1 MSDQI
6 FAFGLGIGTQNKE
19 GNWLEVFYSA
29 PCIDVEKSTLDALL
43 ESTNYEG
50 GNSTLVLDD
59 SDLNR
64 LHMSLLKAGNI
75 EQAELAS
82 RLKASSQ
89 PIVLCILATDE
100 TPTNPA
106 EVYLKLQLISHR
118 LVKPHGTVLDGM
130 FGLLINTAWTSE
142 GPIDVRELADRQ
154 LTARMQGRTIEV
166 FSVDK
171 FPKMANFVVPSG
183 IRIGNAARIRLGA
196 HLGEG
201 TTVMHEGFCNFN
213 AGTLGN
219 SMVEGRISA
228 GVVVGEGSDLGAGC
242 STMGTLS
249 GGGNIVIGIGE
260 KCLVGANAGI
270 GIGLG
275 DRCTVEAGL
284 YVTAGQKVLV
294 RDSNGEHV
302 ATVKARELSGKSD
315 LLFIRNSETGAVE
328 CRTNKTAIALNEELH
343 THN

>member
-1 MSDQI
+1 MSNQF
-6 FAFGLGIGTQNKE
+6 FALGLGVGATNKE
-19 GNWLEVFYSA
+19 NEWLEVFY
-29 PCIDVEKSTLDALL
+29 PTPVIHPEKSMIDAIL
-43 ESTNYEG
+43 ESTNYTG
-50 GNSTLVLDD
+50 DNATIILDE

-64 LHMSLLKAGNI
+64 LHMALLKAGNI

-89 PIVLCILATDE
+89 PIVLCLLANDLA
-100 TPTNPA
+100 PTNPV

-118 LVKPHGTVLDGM
+118 LVRPHGTDLTGM

-154 LTARMQGRTIEV
+154 LSARMEGKTIEV

-228 GVVVGEGSDLGAGC
+228 GVVIGEGTDLGAGC

-249 GGGNIVIGIGE
+249 GGGNIVIGVGE

-270 GIGLG
+270 GIALG

-284 YVTAGQKVLV
+284 YITAGQKILV
-294 RDSNGEHV
+294 RDENGNKV
-302 ATVKARELSGKSD
+302 ATVKGRELSGKSD

-328 CRTNKTAIALNEELH
+328 CRTNKAAIALNAELH
-343 THN
+343 AND